1 MTCQSHLPTL
11 PMQASSRTM
20 HSHLQAGSLK
30 GTAISTALCKTE
42 VNSLF
47 DISIV
52 PSNNKLHS
60 HMYSNSYIFREVTNK
75 WMSQRNSALEAA
87 PLLSHNAFMQM
98 LPLFSNINLQDLR
111 PSQTVGLLQLRASQN
126 ASCLPSISLFVSWA
140 LTSIFA
146 LVVVW
151 VAVILCSL
159 DLLHEGS

>member
-1 MTCQSHLPTL
+1 
-11 PMQASSRTM
+11 
-20 HSHLQAGSLK
+20 
-30 GTAISTALCKTE
+30 
-42 VNSLF
+42 
-47 DISIV
+47 
-52 PSNNKLHS
+52 
-60 HMYSNSYIFREVTNK
+60 
-75 WMSQRNSALEAA
+75 MSQRNSALEAA
-87 PLLSHNAFMQM
+87 SLLSHNAFMQM